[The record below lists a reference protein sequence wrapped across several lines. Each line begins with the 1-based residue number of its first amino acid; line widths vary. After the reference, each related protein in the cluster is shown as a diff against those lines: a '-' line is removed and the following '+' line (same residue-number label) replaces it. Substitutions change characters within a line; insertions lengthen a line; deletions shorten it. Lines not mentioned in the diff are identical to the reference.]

1 MRSLKKYC
9 RSLFAAI
16 GVIAGGVALL
26 NWLVD
31 PYHVYRH
38 SVSEQLRPYKRRII
52 HRVAKSE
59 VARRGSYDALLLGDS
74 RVAAGFDADHPA
86 LTRQG
91 TVYNLSMA
99 ACSLYECSRMID
111 LVLENRQSTPK
122 LLIWGVPPEF
132 IVCDRNPRTEF
143 DFDGSLLNPKL
154 NLVEYHL
161 RNLLSID
168 STRHT
173 LWTLRDRIQSEK
185 EQMAATQASNGGF
198 TSRAAVASKLVSHEI
213 FVHVLP
219 ARHSYLVEHE
229 PLPEVAECA
238 ELLKSCFRR
247 CRERGIELKVVI
259 PPVHSVYLERLYQF
273 GLRDRIEMGKRT
285 LVRVAAESNALTA
298 SAPPI
303 AVWDFSGFRGPPTEG
318 HPTTAGP
325 AEMNWYQDAMHF
337 RRSLGDLVLNQMFN
351 MPSETEEFGTRLDES
366 NLEDHL
372 FAQRAAREMYHRMH
386 ADQVQIAI
394 DGPVI
399 RR

>member
-1 MRSLKKYC
+1 MRQLRKYC

-16 GVIAGGVALL
+16 AVIAGVVALL

-59 VARRGSYDALLLGDS
+59 VARRGAYDALLLGDS
-74 RVAAGFDADHPA
+74 RVAAGFNADHPA
-86 LTRQG
+86 LTRRG
-91 TVYNLSMA
+91 SVYNLSMA
-99 ACSLYECSRMID
+99 ACSLYECGRMID
-111 LVLENRQSTPK
+111 LVLENQKSTPK

-132 IVCDRNPRTEF
+132 VVCDRNPRTEF

-154 NLVEYHL
+154 NLAEYHL

-173 LWTLRDRIQSEK
+173 LWTLRDRLKSEK
-185 EQMAATQASNGGF
+185 EQLAATQVSNGGF
-198 TSRAAVASKLVSHEI
+198 TSRAAVASKLVSHDI
-213 FVHVLP
+213 FVYVLP
-219 ARHSYLVEHE
+219 AQHSYLVEHE
-229 PLPEVAECA
+229 PLPAVAESE
-238 ELLKSCFRR
+238 ELLKRCFRR

-259 PPVHSVYLERLYQF
+259 PPVHAVYLERLYQF

-285 LVRVAAESNALTA
+285 LVKVAAESNALAA

-303 AVWDFSGFRGPPTEG
+303 EIWDFSVFTGPTTEA
-318 HPTTAGP
+318 HPTITDP

-337 RRSLGDLVLNQMFN
+337 RRSLGDLVLNQIFN
-351 MPSETEEFGTRLDES
+351 MPNDVDEFGTRLDET

-394 DGPVI
+394 EGPTV